1 MANVVQGQLNAEG
14 KRFGIVVSRFNEFIT
29 KRLLEGALDCIHR
42 HGGEDKNI
50 DVVWVPG
57 SFEIPNIALKMAQSQ
72 KYDAVVCLA
81 AIIRGG
87 TVHFEYIASEV
98 TKGIVFLTLGH
109 LYIDDGRSVGCVESA
124 SHGAGEHI
132 EIGNVL
138 HDFGGCSQAYD
149 DRDFRPRQGR
159 NSEGAG

>member
-57 SFEIPNIALKMAQSQ
+57 SFEIPSIALKMAQSQ
-72 KYDAVVCLA
+72 KYDAIVCLA
-81 AIIRGG
+81 AVIRGG
-87 TVHFEYIASEV
+87 TVHFEYIASQV
-98 TKGIVFLTLGH
+98 TKGIAQVGLQTGVPTIYGVLTCETIEEAVERAGAKHGNKGWQAALSGIE
-109 LYIDDGRSVGCVESA
+109 LADLVGKL
-124 SHGAGEHI
+124 
-132 EIGNVL
+132 NT
-138 HDFGGCSQAYD
+138 
-149 DRDFRPRQGR
+149 
-159 NSEGAG
+159 